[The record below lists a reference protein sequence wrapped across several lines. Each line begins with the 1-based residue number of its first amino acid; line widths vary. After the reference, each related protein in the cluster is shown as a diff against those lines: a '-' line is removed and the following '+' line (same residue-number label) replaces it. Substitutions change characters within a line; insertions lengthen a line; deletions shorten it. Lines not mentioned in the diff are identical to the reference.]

1 MSISSLS
8 ARSAP
13 SFANTSAASNIAAP
27 VIASK
32 IPSEVA
38 PQGLEG
44 KKLLA
49 DSFDGAGKAEG
60 GVKQLLQKLEEVTK
74 ALSQLIETL
83 TGQKQGAEG
92 GAAPAGGAGE
102 IKNRCGVGGAGGG
115 AAPAGGAGGGA
126 APAGGA
132 GGGAGA
138 APAGG
143 AGGGAAPAGGAG
155 GAAPAGGAGEV
166 KDRCGVGGAGQAGG
180 AKGAGGAESGPAA
193 IIEKLTSALKDIIEK
208 LASGDASKIAEAGK
222 ALEKLAGEMD
232 TLSPKQS
239 EEPRQ
244 LAVDASVPCL

>member
-1 MSISSLS
+1 MSISALS

-27 VIASK
+27 AIASK

-44 KKLLA
+44 KKMLA
-49 DSFDGAGKAEG
+49 DSFDGADKAEG

-74 ALSQLIETL
+74 TLSQLIETL

-102 IKNRCGVGGAGGG
+102 VKNRCGVGGAGEGAGAAPAGGAGEVKNRCGVGGAGGG
-115 AAPAGGAGGGA
+115 AD
-126 APAGGA
+126 
-132 GGGAGA
+132 
-138 APAGG
+138 
-143 AGGGAAPAGGAG
+143 AAPAGGAG

-180 AKGAGGAESGPAA
+180 AKGAGGAERGPAA

-239 EEPRQ
+239 EGPQQ
-244 LAVDASVPCL
+244 LAVDPSVPTL